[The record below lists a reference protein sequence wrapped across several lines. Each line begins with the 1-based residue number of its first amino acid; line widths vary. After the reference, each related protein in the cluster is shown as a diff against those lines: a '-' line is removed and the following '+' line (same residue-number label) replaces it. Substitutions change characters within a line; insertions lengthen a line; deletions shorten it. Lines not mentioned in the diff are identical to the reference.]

1 MIVLRAAVS
10 QWKRSR
16 MGSCPIG
23 PAASPPAQ
31 ISGIVARCARIAG
44 RSTAGSSARRRASS
58 NSIRASRKESAGH
71 ETMTPTLMNS
81 SRSTRGTTRITA

>member
-16 MGSCPIG
+16 MGSWPIG

-31 ISGIVARCARIAG
+31 ISGIVARCARIACM
-44 RSTAGSSARRRASS
+44 STAGSSASTRRSS
-58 NSIRASRKESAGH
+58 SSIRASRKDSAGH
-71 ETMTPTLMNS
+71 ETITPTLTNS